1 MRGRKTA
8 YHRRRQEVRVSES
21 APRPLALVTGASSG
35 IGREL
40 AKQFAQNGFDLIV
53 AAEDVELDDATE
65 ELRGLGVAV
74 APVSVDLTK
83 PADRERLVAAVRGA
97 GRPLDAAALNAGVG
111 AGGRFVE
118 NALADE
124 LRIIELNC
132 ASTVVV
138 AKPIA
143 QDMVARGEGRLLFT
157 SSIAALA
164 PEPFQ
169 AVYGASKSF
178 VQSFAL
184 ALREEL
190 KDTGVSVTAL
200 LPGPTETE
208 FFDRAELTDTK
219 LGASD
224 TKDDPAQV
232 ARQGFEGLMKGE
244 ATVFAGSISSQM
256 MGRLSEVLPTPM
268 ATAIKRKMTEPGSA
282 ER

>member
-1 MRGRKTA
+1 
-8 YHRRRQEVRVSES
+8 VSES
-21 APRPLALVTGASSG
+21 ATRPLALVTGASSG
-35 IGREL
+35 IGRAL
-40 AKQFAQNGFDLIV
+40 AKQFAQHGYDLIV

-83 PADRERLVAAVRGA
+83 RADIERLVAAVRGA

-111 AGGRFVE
+111 AGGRFIE
-118 NALADE
+118 NALDDE
-124 LRIIELNC
+124 LRIIALNC
-132 ASTVVV
+132 TSTVAL

-143 QDMVARGEGRLLFT
+143 QDMAARGAGRMLFT

-200 LPGPTETE
+200 LPGPTDTE

-224 TKDDPAQV
+224 KKDDPAQV
-232 ARQGFEGLMKGE
+232 ARQAYDGLVKGE
-244 ATVFAGSISSQM
+244 ATVLAGSISSTM

-282 ER
+282 QR

>member
-1 MRGRKTA
+1 
-8 YHRRRQEVRVSES
+8 VSAS
-21 APRPLALVTGASSG
+21 AAPPLALVTGASSG
-35 IGREL
+35 IGRAL
-40 AKQFAQNGFDLIV
+40 AVQFAQHGYDLIV
-53 AAEDVELDDATE
+53 AAEDVELDDAVE
-65 ELRGLGVAV
+65 ELRGLGGAV

-83 PADRERLVAAVRGA
+83 AADIERLVAAVRGA

-118 NALADE
+118 NALDDE
-124 LRIIELNC
+124 LRIIALNC
-132 ASTVVV
+132 TSTVAL

-143 QDMVARGEGRLLFT
+143 QDMAARGAGRMLFT

-190 KDTGVSVTAL
+190 KGTGVSVTAL

-224 TKDDPAQV
+224 KKDDPAQV
-232 ARQGFEGLMKGE
+232 ARQAYDGLMDGE
-244 ATVFAGSISSQM
+244 ATVLAGSISSTM

-282 ER
+282 QR